1 MTLPIPLPPVT
12 MATLSA
18 SLPNS
23 LPPVCSPTALTGVHP
38 TVHRD
43 GLRRDERIGDERQ
56 DGFRDL
62 LRATQPPNRN
72 ASGELPARLIIAR
85 QRLPTLDERGGHGVH
100 RDPVGCERTGQCV
113 HEADKAGLRG
123 RVVGTHDPAGE
134 SGNRGDKH
142 HSPPLPPAHPRCE
155 PFGEKEGGP
164 EIHIHHPVPVL
175 DRYLLQALLWSYAS
189 VADQY
194 VYRPKLQLDDIDHLL
209 QPRRVANVALDRHD
223 SSTHPGD
230 TRGLLLGG
238 RPVVRVTDRDIRPG
252 LRQPPGYGGSNPTAR
267 PRHQSYTPAKIHSS
281 SLPRVKEANL

>member
-1 MTLPIPLPPVT
+1 MTLPIPLPPPVT

-23 LPPVCSPTALTGVHP
+23 LPPVCSPTTLTGVHP
-38 TVHRD
+38 AVHRD
-43 GLRRDERIGDERQ
+43 GLCRYERIADDRQ

-62 LRATQPPNRN
+62 LRATQPPNGN

-100 RDPVGCERTGQCV
+100 RDTVGCERTGQCV

-134 SGNRGDKH
+134 SGDRGDKH
-142 HSPPLPPAHPRCE
+142 HPPPLPSAHPGCE

-164 EIHIHHPVPVL
+164 EIHVHNPVPVL
-175 DRYLLQALLWSYAS
+175 DRYLLQALLRSYAS

-194 VYRPKLQLDDIDHLL
+194 VYRPELCLDSTDHLL
-209 QPRRVANVALDRHD
+209 WSRRVANIAPDRN
-223 SSTHPGD
+223 SSLPHPRD
-230 TRGLLLGG
+230 MRGLLLGG
-238 RPVVRVTDRDIRPG
+238 RLVARISNGHIHPSLCQTSG
-252 LRQPPGYGGSNPTAR
+252 NGGSDPTAR
-267 PRHQSYTPAKIHSS
+267 TRHQSYTPARIHR
-281 SLPRVKEANL
+281 LPLQTGISYL